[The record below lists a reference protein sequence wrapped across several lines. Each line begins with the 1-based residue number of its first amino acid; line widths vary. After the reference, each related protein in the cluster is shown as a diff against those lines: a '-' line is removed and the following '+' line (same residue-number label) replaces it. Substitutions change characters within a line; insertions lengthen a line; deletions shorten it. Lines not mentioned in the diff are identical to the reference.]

1 MKKEGKTY
9 ISVWMDE
16 ELESRIVQE
25 VKRSHTNK
33 SWIAREAMY
42 EYLDKKE
49 KQRAAAGEQKDGE

>member
-49 KQRAAAGEQKDGE
+49 KQRAAAGE